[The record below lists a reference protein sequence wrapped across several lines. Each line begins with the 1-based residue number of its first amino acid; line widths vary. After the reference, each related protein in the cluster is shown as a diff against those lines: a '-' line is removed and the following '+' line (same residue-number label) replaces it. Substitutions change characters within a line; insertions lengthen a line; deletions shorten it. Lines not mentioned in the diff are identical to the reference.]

1 MTTCNVCGTDMGA
14 PIFQSGKARSLTT
27 MNALIEGE
35 TVLYFCETCDHTQTA
50 ELPDLVRYYA
60 EEYTINLDSADDDQL
75 YDVVDGVEV
84 YRSDHQARVLRDKI
98 DLTQFSNVL
107 DYGCAK
113 GATLRKL
120 VALAPGVKAHLY
132 DVTEKYIPFWE
143 DFPGE
148 KDWAAHRPKPQW
160 MGKMDVVL
168 SFYALEHIPHLGE
181 ILNDVTGLL
190 RPGGYFYFLVPN
202 MFANAADFIVADHV
216 NHFSR
221 NSLEVM
227 LARAGFAEIEI
238 DTEVHA
244 AAFVVKARLDP
255 EAAQV
260 PDVTPQMRAEV
271 EGLATFWGGIK
282 DRIQAFEADLPA
294 DLPIH
299 VYGAGIYGNFIL
311 SCMARGDEVRGFLD
325 QNKFLIGKQVN
336 GLPVVHPSD
345 LPEGPCALL
354 VGLNPKRARDIIAS
368 IPALT
373 GRPLEVFFLE

>member
-1 MTTCNVCGTDMGA
+1 MTTCTVCGTPLGA

-98 DLTQFSNVL
+98 DLTQFTNVL

-132 DVTEKYIPFWE
+132 DVTEKYIPFWQ

-148 KDWAAHRPKPQW
+148 KDWAAHRPKPEW

-168 SFYALEHIPHLGE
+168 SFYALEHIPQLGD

-227 LARAGFAEIEI
+227 LARAGFAEIDI
-238 DTEVHA
+238 DTEAHA

-255 EAAQV
+255 KAAVV
-260 PDVTPQMRAEV
+260 PQVTPQMRAEV

-282 DRIQAFEADLPA
+282 DRIQAFEAALPA

-325 QNKFLIGKQVN
+325 QNKFLIGKSVN
-336 GLPVVHPSD
+336 GLPVMHPSD
-345 LPEGPCALL
+345 LTEGPGALL

-368 IPALT
+368 IPALQ